1 MIMLILLPAG
11 KIGNVLVS
19 FGVTQHWRRF
29 MILVSM
35 EWQPPDDIPGETPPS
50 EFPPE
55 PPEQEPP
62 VPEEVPPP
70 PKEIPDIPEKWRV
83 AG

>member
-1 MIMLILLPAG
+1 
-11 KIGNVLVS
+11 
-19 FGVTQHWRRF
+19 